1 MSRKLKF
8 LLLSLIAIAIM
19 LVDPY
24 KLIVVRGNSM
34 YPTLK
39 NGNILLG
46 KKSNYFKRGD
56 IVVAQNDA
64 FEKIIKTLHPVEG
77 YSLCY
82 NVGGNVTFLSK
93 ACFNIGIQTSI
104 IEFKSGINIYLLII
118 LDNNDLTKE
127 SVIKLVICKKNE
139 YVYEDYQN
147 LF

>member
-1 MSRKLKF
+1 MKVEIIF
-8 LLLSLIAIAIM
+8 E
-19 LVDPY
+19 
-24 KLIVVRGNSM
+24 
-34 YPTLK
+34 
-39 NGNILLG
+39 
-46 KKSNYFKRGD
+46 KRQYD
-56 IVVAQNDA
+56 MIYVE
-64 FEKIIKTLHPVEG
+64 FEKIIKSINPVEG

-127 SVIKLVICKKNE
+127 NVIKLVICKKNE

>member
-1 MSRKLKF
+1 MGLYNWYCRFLKKCLF
-8 LLLSLIAIAIM
+8 L
-19 LVDPY
+19 
-24 KLIVVRGNSM
+24 
-34 YPTLK
+34 
-39 NGNILLG
+39 
-46 KKSNYFKRGD
+46 
-56 IVVAQNDA
+56 
-64 FEKIIKTLHPVEG
+64 
-77 YSLCY
+77 
-82 NVGGNVTFLSK
+82 NVTFLSK